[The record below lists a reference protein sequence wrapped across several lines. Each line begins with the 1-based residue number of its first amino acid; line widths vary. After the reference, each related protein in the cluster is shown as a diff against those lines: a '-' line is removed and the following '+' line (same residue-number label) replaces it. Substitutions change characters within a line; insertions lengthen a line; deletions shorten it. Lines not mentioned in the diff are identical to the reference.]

1 MMSDSRDPGGMD
13 NLLSVREAQ
22 EVRGTIE

>member
-1 MMSDSRDPGGMD
+1 MLSDSRDPGDTD

-22 EVRGTIE
+22 EARTTRE